1 MKEIEQRL
9 VSFDQLVKS
18 CGGGTQKSNKSRGAF
33 ESFRRQRDETTGTRK
48 WEAKRYGTRINAVGS
63 STGTVVLE
71 RQSTTSSSSN
81 SGSRGRCGGALS
93 DSNANERGARHPW
106 IPLALS
112 QLASHTCRDNPM
124 PNAKCQMPLRYAAL
138 RCAALALA
146 LALTLV
152 LANVGIGL
160 KISRVFALPLLVSLF
175 LTTFPSS
182 RYQDMTWKRN
192 WEGMIAAVIESSAA
206 CRG

>member
-93 DSNANERGARHPW
+93 DSNTNERGARHPW

-138 RCAALALA
+138 PLPLPLPLPLFSQMLALDSKFLESLLCLYLFPFSSQHSPA
-146 LALTLV
+146 LDT
-152 LANVGIGL
+152 
-160 KISRVFALPLLVSLF
+160 K
-175 LTTFPSS
+175 T
-182 RYQDMTWKRN
+182 
-192 WEGMIAAVIESSAA
+192 
-206 CRG
+206 